1 VEGSMETVL
10 SAGTGKGDCFGWAAG
25 PGFGAMAEGP
35 ARMLEAEASEHNPR
49 QAGLLAYGS

>member
-1 VEGSMETVL
+1 METVL
-10 SAGTGKGDCFGWAAG
+10 SAGTGKGDCFGFLQGQGFVAAAKG
-25 PGFGAMAEGP
+25 L

>member
-1 VEGSMETVL
+1 MGTVL
-10 SAGTGKGDCFGWAAG
+10 SAGTGKGD
-25 PGFGAMAEGP
+25 GFGLAEGTGFVAEAKGP